1 MPSNEGGH
9 VGKRSSINT
18 QAADIWS
25 LGCIYSEAA
34 VWIADGYNGVVEY
47 RRQRMVEIDKMPGFK
62 GGDCF
67 HDGERVLKA
76 VLETHKDIGLRLRRS
91 DYITKDVLD
100 SMVEEM
106 LWEEDRPGAKA
117 LLRRAEGIL
126 SRARQKLS
134 SSSTADASSTRPSSS
149 NNSRSRTYQLPQG
162 PPHPPPERPL
172 PERPRVST
180 SRLNSTQRQ
189 SPANVETWRTLV
201 RVPSSELASS
211 AYGGEP
217 KTSPE
222 SISELD
228 MDVASSTSGW
238 QGGNRDSLASPYT
251 SPYTSP
257 HVSSHFENFS
267 RQVPAERRRGPSPSQ
282 RSSSSHQRP
291 GKRPHR
297 QPLKDTVESSDD
309 GLVGPSS
316 SQLYA
321 EFLQESIATTSID
334 TKGNNSSIIEYTRT
348 GDRGSRPSSNAYTAS
363 LTGPAVQDVLP
374 SSMSLDD
381 PPLFHSPQKRSQ
393 GFSLFPTKTSN
404 SQLPP
409 STVDVPV
416 AKAPTYH
423 ERPMTRSDSFSND
436 SVSTVPTNQY
446 SAYQSAGPLSL
457 AGVLE
462 WKKAHKKSK
471 KNARVPPVR
480 GADLLDKLNNRDHV
494 RFSLTSSDA
503 RADYRCRYS

>member
-1 MPSNEGGH
+1 MA
-9 VGKRSSINT
+9 KRSSKNT

-34 VWIADGYNGVVEY
+34 VWIADGYSGVVEY
-47 RRQRMVEIDKMPGFK
+47 RRQRMAEIGKMPDFK
-62 GGDCF
+62 GRDCF
-67 HDGERVLKA
+67 HNGERVLKA
-76 VLETHKDIGLRLRRS
+76 VMDAHKDIALRLRRS

-100 SMVEEM
+100 SMAEEM
-106 LWEEDRPGAKA
+106 LWEEDRPAAKA

-134 SSSTADASSTRPSSS
+134 SSSTADSSTRPNSSS
-149 NNSRSRTYQLPQG
+149 NRSRTYPRS

-180 SRLNSTQRQ
+180 SRANSTQRQ
-189 SPANVETWRTLV
+189 SPANVEAWRTLV

-211 AYGGEP
+211 TYSGEP

-228 MDVASSTSGW
+228 TDVASSTSGW

-257 HVSSHFENFS
+257 HVSSHFDFP
-267 RQVPAERRRGPSPSQ
+267 RQVPVERRCGPSPSQ
-282 RSSSSHQRP
+282 RSSGHQRP

-297 QPLKDTVESSDD
+297 QSLKDTVESSDD

-321 EFLQESIATTSID
+321 EFLQESITVSSID
-334 TKGNNSSIIEYTRT
+334 IKGNNSFIVDNTRS
-348 GDRGSRPSSNAYTAS
+348 GDRGSRPSSAYTAS
-363 LTGPAVQDVLP
+363 VTGPTGQGVLP
-374 SSMSLDD
+374 SSMSLND
-381 PPLFHSPQKRSQ
+381 PPILQHPQKRLQ
-393 GFSLFPTKTSN
+393 GFSLFPTMTTN
-404 SQLPP
+404 SQPLP
-409 STVDVPV
+409 SSVDLPV

-423 ERPMTRSDSFSND
+423 DHPLTRSDSISNN
-436 SVSTVPTNQY
+436 SVSTVPSDQY
-446 SAYQSAGPLSL
+446 STYQFARQLSL
-457 AGVLE
+457 AAVLE
-462 WKKAHKKSK
+462 WKRAHKKSK

-480 GADLLDKLNNRDHV
+480 GADLLDRLNDRDHV
-494 RFSLTSSDA
+494 RLSLTSFNALSD
-503 RADYRCRYS
+503 YLCRYS

>member
-1 MPSNEGGH
+1 MA
-9 VGKRSSINT
+9 KRSSKNT

-47 RRQRMVEIDKMPGFK
+47 RRQRIAEIGKMPDFK
-62 GGDCF
+62 GRDCF

-76 VLETHKDIGLRLRRS
+76 VLDAHKDIALRLRRS

-100 SMVEEM
+100 SIAEEM

-134 SSSTADASSTRPSSS
+134 SSLTADSSTRPNSSS
-149 NNSRSRTYQLPQG
+149 SRSRTYPLPLPRS

-180 SRLNSTQRQ
+180 SRANATQRQ
-189 SPANVETWRTLV
+189 SPANVEVWRTLV

-228 MDVASSTSGW
+228 IDVVSSTSGW

-257 HVSSHFENFS
+257 HVSSHFDFP
-267 RQVPAERRRGPSPSQ
+267 RQVPAEQRRGPSPSQ
-282 RSSSSHQRP
+282 RSSGHQRP

-297 QPLKDTVESSDD
+297 QSLKDTVESSDD

-321 EFLQESIATTSID
+321 EFLQESITMPSID
-334 TKGNNSSIIEYTRT
+334 TKGNNNSIVDNTRS
-348 GDRGSRPSSNAYTAS
+348 GNRGSRPSSSANTAS
-363 LTGPAVQDVLP
+363 ITGPASQSVFP
-374 SSMSLDD
+374 SPMSSGD
-381 PPLFHSPQKRSQ
+381 SPILQTTQKRSQ
-393 GFSLFPTKTSN
+393 GFSLFPTKTTN
-404 SQLPP
+404 NQPPP
-409 STVDVPV
+409 STVDLPV

-423 ERPMTRSDSFSND
+423 DRPLTRSDSISNN
-436 SVSTVPTNQY
+436 SVSTVPTDQY
-446 SAYQSAGPLSL
+446 SIYQFARQLSL
-457 AGVLE
+457 AAVLE
-462 WKKAHKKSK
+462 WKRAHKKSK

-480 GADLLDKLNNRDHV
+480 GADLLDKLNDRDHV
-494 RFSLTSSDA
+494 RLSLTSFDT
-503 RADYRCRYS
+503 RADYLCRYS